1 MHPHLMAPS
10 LAPEAWCCPQALE
23 WTGRQ
28 GSCNTGWA
36 GGGTETRPCCPVAG
50 WDGWKGPC
58 WPRWVQTEV
67 CGVHTGGSGGS
78 LSQAAHGD
86 EREELR
92 GAATLGQGPG
102 RACHL
107 RGPMRAGS
115 GYSLARPM
123 MVRMYRKMLMMSV

>member
-1 MHPHLMAPS
+1 MLPPDPGVDWQTGLMQHWVGGRGHGNPAPLPRGRMGWLEGAM
-10 LAPEAWCCPQALE
+10 LAA
-23 WTGRQ
+23 
-28 GSCNTGWA
+28 
-36 GGGTETRPCCPVAG
+36 V
-50 WDGWKGPC
+50 GPD
-58 WPRWVQTEV
+58 RSV
-67 CGVHTGGSGGS
+67 CGVHMGGSGGS

-102 RACHL
+102 RACHP
-107 RGPMRAGS
+107 RGPMRVGS